1 MDAEGLGM
9 LFDHPR
15 WREAARFSA
24 GHLGSRHL
32 TMRWA
37 DSMRGRAV
45 SAARTGGI
53 EPRPSDSEFYQRN
66 LAEYEGRSEV
76 DERLL
81 TDFIDCTTRLE
92 AAVAVVDPP
101 AKNYRAAINSFV
113 APQRLCRNDG
123 RAHRACLRCHR
134 RVAPIVDQDVT
145 FRNSHATPVCPAWGE
160 GRIGPD
166 ADRRESLA

>member
-1 MDAEGLGM
+1 
-9 LFDHPR
+9 
-15 WREAARFSA
+15 
-24 GHLGSRHL
+24 
-32 TMRWA
+32 
-37 DSMRGRAV
+37 MRGRAV

-101 AKNYRAAINSFV
+101 AKNYRAAIFSAEPRAIFSPIRSSPPNAFV
-113 APQRLCRNDG
+113 EMTVEHTG
-123 RAHRACLRCHR
+123 RVCG
-134 RVAPIVDQDVT
+134 
-145 FRNSHATPVCPAWGE
+145 ATTA
-160 GRIGPD
+160 
-166 ADRRESLA
+166 